1 MSDFSALCFNFL
13 ERPPLASSSPRP
25 GCHLKELCVPPISAR
40 SLLYWSLQTRA
51 PTKRTS
57 ALMKSRRG
65 GLFSANLHPRMVS
78 HEPKLF
84 PGVVHGSPNA
94 AAFEADASM
103 HLRPSQSLG
112 MFGHH
117 GLGD

>member
-1 MSDFSALCFNFL
+1 
-13 ERPPLASSSPRP
+13 
-25 GCHLKELCVPPISAR
+25 
-40 SLLYWSLQTRA
+40 
-51 PTKRTS
+51 
-57 ALMKSRRG
+57 MKSRRG

-103 HLRPSQSLG
+103 HPSRWACLG
-112 MFGHH
+112 IMAWEIRQASISPLMLSHAAS
-117 GLGD
+117 